1 MLSGG
6 GRGAFLIGNYS
17 WDFTHCIKAALC
29 RQYRH
34 SGNLGHGR
42 ATARQFF
49 LKAGQV
55 LLGALALAEVALP
68 QRSQTESNLGIL
80 LVVKPAEDPL
90 VARTGSMQ
98 IW

>member
-1 MLSGG
+1 MGFRALYKGG
-6 GRGAFLIGNYS
+6 SMSAIPTFWQPRTWQGNRS
-17 WDFTHCIKAALC
+17 AI
-29 RQYRH
+29 
-34 SGNLGHGR
+34 
-42 ATARQFF
+42 FF

-55 LLGALALAEVALP
+55 FLGAVALAKVALP